1 MAKSAATGRAAFGL
15 ALMALPGP
23 IGRAW
28 VGPDGGRPGA
38 TVLAQ
43 AVGARDLTV
52 GLGALI
58 AMRRGNPARGWFEA
72 MSMTDALDFVC
83 AFVARDRM
91 PPMARAVTL
100 AVAAGAG
107 AQAAYVATGVD
118 DS

>member
-1 MAKSAATGRAAFGL
+1 MAKSAATGRAVFGL
-15 ALMALPGP
+15 LLMALPGP

-28 VGPDGGRPGA
+28 VGRDGERPG
-38 TVLAQ
+38 TIVLAQ

-58 AMRRGNPARGWFEA
+58 AMRRGKPARGWFEA
-72 MSMTDALDFVC
+72 MSMADALDFVC
-83 AFVARDRM
+83 AFAARDKL
-91 PPMARAVTL
+91 PPMARTVTL

-118 DS
+118 GS

>member
-1 MAKSAATGRAAFGL
+1 MAKSAAAGRAAFGL
-15 ALMALPGP
+15 LLMALPGP

-28 VGPDGGRPGA
+28 IGRDGERPGA

-58 AMRRGNPARGWFEA
+58 AMRRGKPARGWFEA
-72 MSMTDALDFVC
+72 MSMTDALDFAC

-91 PPMARAVTL
+91 PPMARALTL

-118 DS
+118 GS